1 MRYKSLASIKVRVI
15 LDKSEFSNV
24 EIVRRIRE
32 NSTPV
37 LRNVCNIDLK
47 RLEEILE
54 EILEGDQVTF
64 LEASIIMQAVNEDI
78 GRLFGI

>member
-1 MRYKSLASIKVRVI
+1 MWQKDLLGEYMRYKSLASIKVRVI

-37 LRNVCNIDLK
+37 
-47 RLEEILE
+47 
-54 EILEGDQVTF
+54 
-64 LEASIIMQAVNEDI
+64 
-78 GRLFGI
+78 

>member
-1 MRYKSLASIKVRVI
+1 MRYKSLASIRIKVI

-47 RLEEILE
+47 RLE
-54 EILEGDQVTF
+54 GDKVTF

>member
-37 LRNVCNIDLK
+37 LRNVCNIGLK
-47 RLEEILE
+47 RLE

-64 LEASIIMQAVNEDI
+64 LEASIIMQAVNDDI
-78 GRLFGI
+78 GRLFGIWLI

>member
-32 NSTPV
+32 NSTSV

-47 RLEEILE
+47 RLE

>member
-1 MRYKSLASIKVRVI
+1 MRDKSLASTRIKVI
-15 LDKSEFSNV
+15 LDKKQLTKV

-54 EILEGDQVTF
+54 GDKVTF